1 MIIQTKYN
9 VGQKVWILHRNTI
22 REETVIAM
30 KIEINKRGEVEIVCD
45 IRYLEDV
52 SESELFPSKQALLDS
67 L

>member
-1 MIIQTKYN
+1 MTIETKYN

-22 REETVIAM
+22 REETVIEI
-30 KIEINKRGEVEIVCD
+30 KIEVNKRGKAEIIYD
-45 IRYLEDV
+45 IRYMEDV